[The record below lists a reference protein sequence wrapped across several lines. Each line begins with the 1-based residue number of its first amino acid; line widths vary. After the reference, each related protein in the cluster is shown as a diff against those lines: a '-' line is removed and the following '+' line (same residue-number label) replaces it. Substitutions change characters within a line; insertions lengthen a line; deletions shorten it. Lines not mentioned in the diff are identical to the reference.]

1 MSTNMQGMM
10 RLMLICFCLLMTGF
24 TVSVS
29 IAAEVNI
36 TAAVDKNEASLDDY
50 IVLKVTVEG
59 TREEPTMPDLSAFK
73 FQSRGTSSQMTIINS
88 RMSSKLEYNYIL
100 YPQKTG
106 TFTIGPFIL
115 DADGKQVKSNP
126 LTVTI
131 SKTEPQAKQ
140 SDEVFVA
147 ASVDNENPYLNEQI
161 IYTLLFCRR
170 VKIASASLTEQ
181 PSFDG
186 FLVESLGKEKE
197 YQKVINGQQYLVTEI
212 RQALFPVK
220 TGLLEIS
227 SSTLQAAVVAQK
239 RSRRG
244 GDPFFDDSFF
254 GFTETV
260 PKAFRTEP
268 ISVAV
273 KPLPAEGKPADFK
286 NLVGDFSLTS
296 QLSKTRAV
304 AGESITLTVTV
315 SGSGNLKNMQNVDMG
330 QLQNFKVYDDKPVFE
345 PALINGKI
353 GGKLLIKKALVPL
366 VPGSLTGPAISISY
380 FDPAARSYKKAASP
394 ASVVSVSP
402 AADKEKIDLVQAA
415 GQPSAAK
422 QEVKL
427 LGKDILP
434 IHTTHTAMTAQSMY
448 PALGIVLLLALLPAI
463 CYVTV
468 FIAKRA
474 RDRSSSDPGF
484 MRTKNAYKN
493 FIKNFSEAKKALDSP
508 DDLFYQAGSKAL
520 KDFIGDRLAITGQA
534 LTAQDLNG
542 LLAGYVSV
550 ETLDELK
557 SLMEFFDSA
566 QFGFKKCSV
575 DERKAVLSRMQ
586 KVVHYLNRILRK

>member
-1 MSTNMQGMM
+1 
-10 RLMLICFCLLMTGF
+10 MLGITRWMFIFSCFLMTCF
-24 TVSVS
+24 AVSVCS
-29 IAAEVNI
+29 ASELNI
-36 TAAVDKNEASLDDY
+36 TAAVDKNQASLDDY

-59 TREEPTMPDLSAFK
+59 TREEPMMPDLSAFK
-73 FQSRGTSSQMTIINS
+73 FQSRGTSSQMTIING

-106 TFTIGPFIL
+106 AFTIGPFIL
-115 DADGKQVKSNP
+115 DANGKQIKSNP

-131 SKTEPQAKQ
+131 SKSEPQDKQ
-140 SDEVFVA
+140 TDEVFVT
-147 ASVDNENPYLNEQI
+147 ASVDNANPYLNEQI

-212 RQALFPVK
+212 RQALFPLK
-220 TGLLEIS
+220 TGLIEIS
-227 SSTLQAAVVAQK
+227 PSTLQAAVVSQK

-244 GDPFFDDSFF
+244 GEPFFDDSFF
-254 GFTETV
+254 GFTESV

-268 ISVAV
+268 ISVMV
-273 KPLPAEGKPADFK
+273 KTLPVEGKPADFK

-296 QLSKTRAV
+296 QLGKNRAV

-315 SGSGNLKNMQNVDMG
+315 SGTGNLKNIQNIDMG

-353 GGKLLIKKALVPL
+353 GGKLVIKKALVPL
-366 VPGSLTGPAISISY
+366 VPGSITVPAISISY
-380 FDPAARSYKKAASP
+380 FDPAAQSYKAAAGP

-415 GQPSAAK
+415 GQPSAGK
-422 QEVKL
+422 QEVQL

-434 IHTTHTAMTAQSMY
+434 IHTTHTAMTAQSMN
-448 PALGIVLLLALLPAI
+448 PSFGIVFLLVLLPAACFFLI
-463 CYVTV
+463 L
-468 FIAKRA
+468 FAKKTH
-474 RDRSSSDPGF
+474 DRSSGDPDF
-484 MRTKNAYKN
+484 MRMKNAYKN
-493 FIKNFSEAKKALDSP
+493 YVKNFSEAKKALQSP
-508 DDLFYQAGSKAL
+508 DDRFYQAGSKAL
-520 KDFIGDRLAITGQA
+520 KDFIGDRLSIAGQA
-534 LTAQDLNG
+534 LTAQDLDG
-542 LLAGYVSV
+542 LMAGSVSA
-550 ETLDELK
+550 ETIDELK
-557 SLMEFFDSA
+557 SLFELFDSG
-566 QFGFKKCSV
+566 QFGFIKCSV

-586 KVVHYLNRILRK
+586 KQVLHLNRILRK

>member
-1 MSTNMQGMM
+1 
-10 RLMLICFCLLMTGF
+10 MLGITRWMFIFSCFLMTCF
-24 TVSVS
+24 AVSVCS
-29 IAAEVNI
+29 ASELNI
-36 TAAVDKNEASLDDY
+36 TAAVDKNQASLDDY

-59 TREEPTMPDLSAFK
+59 TREEPMMPDLSAFK
-73 FQSRGTSSQMTIINS
+73 FQSRGTSSQMTIING

-106 TFTIGPFIL
+106 AFTIGPFIL
-115 DADGKQVKSNP
+115 DANGKQIKSNP

-131 SKTEPQAKQ
+131 SKSEPQDKQ
-140 SDEVFVA
+140 TDEVFVT
-147 ASVDNENPYLNEQI
+147 ASVDNANPYLNEQI

-212 RQALFPVK
+212 RQALFPLK
-220 TGLLEIS
+220 TGLIEIS
-227 SSTLQAAVVAQK
+227 PSTLQAAVVSQK

-244 GDPFFDDSFF
+244 GEPFFDDSFF
-254 GFTETV
+254 GFTESV

-268 ISVAV
+268 ISVMV
-273 KPLPAEGKPADFK
+273 KTLPVEGKPADFK

-296 QLSKTRAV
+296 QLGKNRAV

-315 SGSGNLKNMQNVDMG
+315 SGTGNLKNIQNIDMG

-353 GGKLLIKKALVPL
+353 GGKLVIKKALVPL
-366 VPGSLTGPAISISY
+366 VPGSITVPAISISY
-380 FDPAARSYKKAASP
+380 FDPAAQSYKAAAGP

-415 GQPSAAK
+415 GQPSAGK
-422 QEVKL
+422 QEVQL

-434 IHTTHTAMTAQSMY
+434 IHTTHTAMTAQSMN
-448 PALGIVLLLALLPAI
+448 PSFGIVFLLVLLPAACFFLI
-463 CYVTV
+463 L
-468 FIAKRA
+468 FAKKTH
-474 RDRSSSDPGF
+474 DRSSGDPDF
-484 MRTKNAYKN
+484 MRMKNAYKN
-493 FIKNFSEAKKALDSP
+493 YVKNFSEAKKALQSP
-508 DDLFYQAGSKAL
+508 DDRFYQAGSKAL
-520 KDFIGDRLAITGQA
+520 KDFIGDRLSIAGQA
-534 LTAQDLNG
+534 LTAQDLDG
-542 LLAGYVSV
+542 LMAGSVSA
-550 ETLDELK
+550 ETIDELK
-557 SLMEFFDSA
+557 SLFELFDSG
-566 QFGFKKCSV
+566 QFGFIKCSV
-575 DERKAVLSRMQ
+575 DARKAVLSRMQ
-586 KVVHYLNRILRK
+586 KQVLHLNRILRK

>member
-1 MSTNMQGMM
+1 MFIFS
-10 RLMLICFCLLMTGF
+10 CFLMTCF
-24 TVSVS
+24 AVSVCS
-29 IAAEVNI
+29 ASELNI
-36 TAAVDKNEASLDDY
+36 TAAVDKNQASLDDY

-59 TREEPTMPDLSAFK
+59 TREEPMMPDLSAFK
-73 FQSRGTSSQMTIINS
+73 FQSRGTSSQMTIING

-106 TFTIGPFIL
+106 AFTIGPFIL
-115 DADGKQVKSNP
+115 DANGKQIKSNP

-131 SKTEPQAKQ
+131 SKSEPQDKQ
-140 SDEVFVA
+140 TDEVFVT
-147 ASVDNENPYLNEQI
+147 ASVDNANPYLNEQI

-212 RQALFPVK
+212 RQALFPLK
-220 TGLLEIS
+220 TGLIEIS
-227 SSTLQAAVVAQK
+227 PSTLQAAVVSQK

-244 GDPFFDDSFF
+244 GEPFFDDSFF
-254 GFTETV
+254 GFTESV

-268 ISVAV
+268 ISVMV
-273 KPLPAEGKPADFK
+273 KTLPVEGKPADFK

-296 QLSKTRAV
+296 QLGKNRAV

-315 SGSGNLKNMQNVDMG
+315 SGTGNLKNIQNIDMG

-353 GGKLLIKKALVPL
+353 GGKLVIKKALVPL
-366 VPGSLTGPAISISY
+366 VPGSITVPAISISY
-380 FDPAARSYKKAASP
+380 FDPAAQSYKAAAGP

-415 GQPSAAK
+415 GQPSAGK
-422 QEVKL
+422 QEVQL

-434 IHTTHTAMTAQSMY
+434 IHTTHTAMTAQSMN
-448 PALGIVLLLALLPAI
+448 PSFGIVFLLVLLPAACFFLI
-463 CYVTV
+463 L
-468 FIAKRA
+468 FAKKTH
-474 RDRSSSDPGF
+474 DRSSGDPDF
-484 MRTKNAYKN
+484 MRMKNAYKN
-493 FIKNFSEAKKALDSP
+493 YVKNFSEAKKALQSP
-508 DDLFYQAGSKAL
+508 DDRFYQAGSKAL
-520 KDFIGDRLAITGQA
+520 KDFIGDRLSIAGQA
-534 LTAQDLNG
+534 LTAQDLDG
-542 LLAGYVSV
+542 LMAGSVSA
-550 ETLDELK
+550 ETIDELK
-557 SLMEFFDSA
+557 SLFELFDSG
-566 QFGFKKCSV
+566 QFGFIKCSV
-575 DERKAVLSRMQ
+575 DARKAVLSRMQ
-586 KVVHYLNRILRK
+586 KQVLHLNRILRK